1 MRSKEDVNRE
11 EAVRT
16 LFSDEDIIRKGLL
29 ADEMYLNTWSKSE
42 AYKSKVIYVVRKLAE
57 YLF

>member
-29 ADEMYLNTWSKSE
+29 ADEMYLNTWSKLE